1 MGKNAWLPFIRRH
14 ECVTGKYTT
23 RKNHTKVHPRPSRR
37 IFHFLISKDVHE
49 IISSFLQAF
58 VQTAWSV
65 CIYDKL
71 HGNWIILPYLA
82 ERVLSYSFKWS
93 VVVAGFCAWVLL
105 FSVVAKPRGDLR
117 GVGLNFTRGF
127 AAREYLRGSQ
137 GKKTQTKSAWR
148 CEVKT
153 KFFSIAGLVRKIL
166 FL

>member
-1 MGKNAWLPFIRRH
+1 MSVLLESTPLVKTIR
-14 ECVTGKYTT
+14 KYIQ
-23 RKNHTKVHPRPSRR
+23 HPAGVFS
-37 IFHFLISKDVHE
+37 ISLLARMFMR
-49 IISSFLQAF
+49 SFQAF
-58 VQTAWSV
+58 YRRLYKQSV

-71 HGNWIILPYLA
+71 HDNWIILPYLA

-117 GVGLNFTRGF
+117 GVELNFTHGF
-127 AAREYLRGSQ
+127 AAREYSRGSQ

-153 KFFSIAGLVRKIL
+153 NFFSIAGLVRKIL